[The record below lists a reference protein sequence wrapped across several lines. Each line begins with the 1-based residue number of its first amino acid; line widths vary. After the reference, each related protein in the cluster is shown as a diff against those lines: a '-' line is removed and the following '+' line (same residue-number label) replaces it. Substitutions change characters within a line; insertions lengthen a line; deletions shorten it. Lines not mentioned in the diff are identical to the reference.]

1 MAYAYTD
8 LETTGLSPWPEH
20 EPWEAALILPGLAS
34 RSVPGRALAERCEI
48 VWQLP
53 VDLGRAE
60 PRALQIGRFHDR
72 RWPAART
79 VGEREKAIAGVDHA
93 GGDPGEGYVVHPD
106 DMRLWAAEYAR
117 LTRDDLALVGANV
130 SFDTKDHLGRLLRRH
145 GACPMYHHRPV
156 CTEAALYGYLNGRLA
171 GDKDLQDRY
180 RLMVEASDLP
190 DPLDVPWSH
199 NRLLDLTATLF
210 SVDPRDPD
218 ERHTALGDCR
228 LVEGVHQLITGW
240 AA

>member
-1 MAYAYTD
+1 
-8 LETTGLSPWPEH
+8 LPWPEH
-20 EPWEAALILPGLAS
+20 EPWEAALILPGP
-34 RSVPGRALAERCEI
+34 RRCEI

-53 VDLGRAE
+53 VDLGRAD
-60 PRALQIGRFHDR
+60 PTALRIGRFHDR
-72 RWPAART
+72 RWPAATT
-79 VGEREKAIAGVDHA
+79 VGERQKAIAGVDHA
-93 GGDPGEGYVVHPD
+93 SRDPGEGYVVHPD
-106 DMRLWAAEYAR
+106 DLRLWATGYAR
-117 LTRDDLALVGANV
+117 LTPGLALVGANV
-130 SFDTKDHLGRLLRRH
+130 SFDMKDFLEAFLRRH

-180 RLMVEASDLP
+180 RLMVEVSDLP

-199 NRLLDLTATLF
+199 ERLLDLAADLLYI
-210 SVDPRDPD
+210 DPRDPD

-228 LVEGVHQLITGW
+228 LVEAVVNRITGW